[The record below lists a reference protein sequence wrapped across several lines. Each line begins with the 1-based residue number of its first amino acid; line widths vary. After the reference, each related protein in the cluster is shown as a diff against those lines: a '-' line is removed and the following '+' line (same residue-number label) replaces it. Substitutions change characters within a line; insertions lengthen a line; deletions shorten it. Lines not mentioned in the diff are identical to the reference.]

1 MAIYILSEPYF
12 DTSLWHQK
20 IFNGLTHNLKKKKTD
35 FLCITDISHIKNSS
49 DDYLYL
55 LGTNISWLNEKI
67 SACRTLN
74 INPIVLCAASNRD
87 VIKGKYSI
95 VCSDI
100 KRSINSLLK
109 ALSKNGKTKCAL
121 YGINSSSILNVTQKE
136 YFLKNNYI
144 KVSEE
149 DIFYNN
155 GSLSQCYDEFLKKS
169 KEYDSIISVNDFA
182 TVSLFKN
189 LKTDAKNYMIA
200 GYGGGFL
207 SREYSSDIMLVSLNY
222 EDFGK
227 AAVSVCDIIRT
238 NKGIETVDVYV
249 KHSVSPEN
257 TEDKD
262 IWDFEHRNQ
271 SLTNDTFYND
281 EETNRLLKT
290 EKMFQHCDE
299 MDYIILSLMSKD
311 ISYEEIA
318 ESLFCSLNTVKYRVK
333 KLKESCNCK
342 SKAQLMGLIKFL

>member
-35 FLCITDISHIKNSS
+35 FLCITDISHIKNSGK
-49 DDYLYL
+49 DYLYL

-67 SACRTLN
+67 STCRALN
-74 INPIVLCAASNRD
+74 INPIVLCAASNHD

-100 KRSINSLLK
+100 KRSMNYILKSL
-109 ALSKNGKTKCAL
+109 SQNGKSRCAL

-136 YFLKNNYI
+136 HFLNNKYI
-144 KVSEE
+144 KASEE
-149 DIFYNN
+149 DVFYNK
-155 GSLSQCYDEFLKKS
+155 GSLNQCYDEFLKKA
-169 KEYDSIISVNDFA
+169 KCYDSIISVNDFA

-189 LKTDAKNYMIA
+189 LNADAKNYMIA

-222 EDFGK
+222 EEFGK
-227 AAVSVCDIIRT
+227 AAVSVCDIIRS
-238 NKGIETVDVYV
+238 NKEIETVDVYV
-249 KHSVSPEN
+249 KHSVFPEKAD
-257 TEDKD
+257 DKD
-262 IWDFEHRNQ
+262 IWDFERHPKP
-271 SLTNDTFYND
+271 SVDDAFYND